1 MRYLKNLS
9 LIITFV
15 FITLIFNGVVKA
27 DYQATVVITDGSTC
41 ELSSKA
47 TGKCIYQNT
56 SLNSTVPKVVWL
68 DTGDQVTVL
77 TNKASLNGN
86 KYCTGRYVNVNYS
99 FPSKP
104 NVVYNGYFCDANLS
118 NGSVNDNLKN
128 EFKNAG
134 FPESYWSKLSILKTA
149 HPNWTFKAINTNV
162 DFNTAVSNEAGLGRS
177 LIQVTS
183 STNNEGYLSTDSG
196 AYNYYNDTYTV
207 YDGSNWYNA
216 NKDTIAYYMD
226 PRNSLIDMYVFQYE
240 ALAYEKK
247 LQTLSVVQQ
256 LLNGDYLNNF
266 ANSFISAAND
276 SGVSP
281 VYLASLSKQ
290 EVGGRSTATTAI
302 SGNSFSYG
310 GKTYSNIYNPYNIG
324 ATSGA
329 DNVYK
334 GLYWAAGSGLG
345 YNTYDRPWNSMDKA
359 IRGGAK
365 WIGANYINL
374 GQNTSYFKKWNVV
387 YNYNTSIR
395 DRYSNYT
402 HQYMTNVQAPT
413 NEANSTYKS
422 YYNSKVLDSS
432 FVFYIPVY
440 NNMPSSTSLPNT
452 GNQNNYLNSLT
463 INGSKITSFDGATTN
478 YNYYADSNKNSVSI
492 GANPV
497 KSTSSVSGCGNVNL
511 NGTTTVHTITVK
523 AQNGAVRNYIINI
536 IKKSTNQASTTNT
549 NTTNTTKQNNIP
561 SIVSVLNSVGIK
573 NGSSYIT
580 GLGLNVNSNTIVNKI
595 KGAYSSSSITIKNSN
610 GSNNSGL
617 LKTGD
622 IINVKVGNESKN
634 YTAVIY
640 GDVSGDGRINAVDYV
655 KIKNYIMG
663 RVSLNNSYREA
674 ADANKDGKVNAVD
687 YVKIKNYIMGRTTIN
702 Q

>member
-1 MRYLKNLS
+1 MRCFK
-9 LIITFV
+9 I
-15 FITLIFNGVVKA
+15 FIMMIMFSMTIFLFNNIVKA

-47 TGKCIYQNT
+47 TGKCIYQNAN
-56 SLNSTVPKVVWL
+56 LNTTLPKVVWL
-68 DTGDQVTVL
+68 DTGDQVTVV
-77 TNKASLNGN
+77 TSKPSLNGN
-86 KYCTGRYVNVNYS
+86 RYCSGRYVNVNYS

-118 NGSVNDNLKN
+118 NGNVNDNYKN
-128 EFKNAG
+128 EFRSAG

-149 HPNWTFKAINTNV
+149 HPNWTFKAINTNL
-162 DFNTAVSNEAGLGRS
+162 DFNTAVSNETSLGRS

-216 NKDTIAYYMD
+216 NKETIAYYMD

-240 ALAYEKK
+240 ALAYEKN
-247 LQTLSVVQQ
+247 LQTLAVVQQ
-256 LLNGDYLNNF
+256 LLKGDYLNNF
-266 ANSFISAAND
+266 ASSFISAASD
-276 SGVSP
+276 SNVSP

-290 EVGGRSTATTAI
+290 EVGGRSTASTAI
-302 SGNSFSYG
+302 SGGSFTYA

-387 YNYNTSIR
+387 YNYNTSIK

-402 HQYMTNVQAPT
+402 HQYMTNIQAPT
-413 NEANSTYKS
+413 SEANSTYKS

-440 NNMPSSTSLPNT
+440 LNMPNITSLPNT
-452 GNQNNYLNSLT
+452 GNQNNYLSSLS
-463 INGSKITSFDGATTN
+463 INGTKISAFDGATTT
-478 YNYYADSNKNSVSI
+478 YNYYVDGNVTSVSI
-492 GANPV
+492 SANPV
-497 KSTSSVSGCGNVNL
+497 KYTSSVSGTGNISL
-511 NGTTTVHTITVK
+511 TSPKTTRTISVK
-523 AQNGAVRNYIINI
+523 AENGQVRNYTINI
-536 IKKSTNQASTTNT
+536 IKND
-549 NTTNTTKQNNIP
+549 NTTTPAPSNNNTTQQNNTP
-561 SIVSVLNSVGIK
+561 SIVSILNRAGIK
-573 NGSSYIT
+573 NGSNYIT
-580 GLGLNVNSNTIVNKI
+580 GLGLNVSSNAIANKI
-595 KGAYSSSSITIKNSN
+595 KGAYASSSVTIKNSN
-610 GSNNSGL
+610 GSNNSGS

-622 IINVKVGNESKN
+622 IINIKVGNESKN

-640 GDVSGDGRINAVDYV
+640 GDVSGDGKINAVDYV
-655 KIKNYIMG
+655 KIKNFIMG
-663 RVSLNNSYREA
+663 RVSINNSYREA